1 MIRLSLCQ
9 HTYNSSVLLSFCQEE
24 RASTQ
29 SAIHNGDMP
38 SRDDKA
44 LSYGLVSYI
53 K

>member
-9 HTYNSSVLLSFCQEE
+9 EE
-24 RASTQ
+24 RASTR

-38 SRDDKA
+38 SRDEKA